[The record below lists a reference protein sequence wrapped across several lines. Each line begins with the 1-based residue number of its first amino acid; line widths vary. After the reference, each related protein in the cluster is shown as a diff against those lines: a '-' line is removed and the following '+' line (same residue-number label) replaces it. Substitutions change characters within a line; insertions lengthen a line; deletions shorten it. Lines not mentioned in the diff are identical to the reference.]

1 MSAIKTSSNEKVP
14 CVAID
19 REAISSTY
27 NTTEFSHQNITPKMA
42 KVVNDKNMMHLFG
55 HKNKSQPK
63 DISAFLSVSLPFMQ
77 KISQLSDLAKGFITW
92 KENVYIGEGIQIAGE
107 NKELKAK
114 AIEPLINNYIFTES
128 CIPVVHHFQDNLPK
142 THQVN
147 ITNKLMVDNQPD
159 MNLLADLTT
168 TGKVETVP
176 ELIDNN
182 LSESPDIHVEQN
194 IADEDEI
201 PLFNSMMASFPLPN
215 IPQRVRGK
223 ANDNSV
229 PYGENKPQ
237 LSEKNQLNMESPLA
251 NLALRSTLE
260 PTSKELKPE
269 VKTGKQYIRSSVKVE
284 LEPAIQRKIVGEQS
298 KPVNIRQID
307 SLDTILLNT
316 YPRKNNPAKDD
327 SLRNPPSLLGMQLA
341 THHLHDQQGTHQG
354 IKENTHQG
362 IKENTHQGIKE
373 STYQGIKENTHQG
386 IKESTYQGIKENT
399 YQGIKE
405 NTYQGIK
412 ENIHH
417 HVVGQL
423 ELAFTKN
430 EPPTQ
435 PVTSLRTSYLYDN
448 KSILLSENET
458 NNLPDKVQETTI
470 SAQISPAED
479 MSPPSNMIA
488 TTANEV
494 MRVSVPLQATQQK
507 PEMHKMPELVE
518 IPPFLGE
525 NQQPKTAERS
535 FTYTFNQWQSSPSV
549 TFELASKGEFV
560 ASTASPEVQLALN
573 ENKHLLA
580 HETSVHIRREDERQQ
595 HRNRQQHDQQQEED

>member
-128 CIPVVHHFQDNLPK
+128 CIPVVHHFPDNLPK
-142 THQVN
+142 TYQVN

-362 IKENTHQGIKE
+362 IKE
-373 STYQGIKENTHQG
+373 S
-386 IKESTYQGIKENT
+386 
-399 YQGIKE
+399 
-405 NTYQGIK
+405 TYQGIK

-479 MSPPSNMIA
+479 MSPPSNMVA

>member
-1 MSAIKTSSNEKVP
+1 MSAIKISSNEKVP

-77 KISQLSDLAKGFITW
+77 KISQLSDLAKRFITW

-128 CIPVVHHFQDNLPK
+128 CIPVVHYFQDNLPK

-176 ELIDNN
+176 ELIENNENNENNENTNFIISTPAADLVDILNKPVVDNN
-182 LSESPDIHVEQN
+182 LSESPVIHVEQN

-201 PLFNSMMASFPLPN
+201 PLFNTMMVGYPLLN
-215 IPQRVRGK
+215 IPQRARGK
-223 ANDNSV
+223 ANDNLV
-229 PYGENKPQ
+229 PYGEKKPQ

-362 IKENTHQGIKE
+362 TKENT
-373 STYQGIKENTHQG
+373 
-386 IKESTYQGIKENT
+386 
-399 YQGIKE
+399 
-405 NTYQGIK
+405 
-412 ENIHH
+412 HH

-435 PVTSLRTSYLYDN
+435 PVTSLRTSYLHDN

-488 TTANEV
+488 TTTNEV

-518 IPPFLGE
+518 TPPFLGE

>member
-1 MSAIKTSSNEKVP
+1 MLVIKANSNEKVAHA
-14 CVAID
+14 VIEG
-19 REAISSTY
+19 EAISSEY
-27 NTTEFSHQNITPKMA
+27 NTAEFSQKYITKKMV
-42 KVVNDKNMMHLFG
+42 KIVNDEKMLNLFG
-55 HKNKSQPK
+55 YKKQSQPK
-63 DISAFLSVSLPFMQ
+63 DISAFLPTAPSFMQ
-77 KISQLSDLAKGFITW
+77 QISQLSDLAKGFITW
-92 KENVYIGEGIQIAGE
+92 KENVYIGEGTQIAGE

-176 ELIDNN
+176 ELVEDNHENINLITSLPVVDLVDILNKPVVDNN
-182 LSESPDIHVEQN
+182 LSVASNIPVEQN

-201 PLFNSMMASFPLPN
+201 PLFNTMMVGYPLPN
-215 IPQRVRGK
+215 IPQRARGK
-223 ANDNSV
+223 ANDNLV

-237 LSEKNQLNMESPLA
+237 LSEKNQLKMGSPLA

-269 VKTGKQYIRSSVKVE
+269 VKTGKQYIRSLVKAE

-316 YPRKNNPAKDD
+316 YPRKNNLAKDD
-327 SLRNPPSLLGMQLA
+327 SLRNSPSLLGMQLA
-341 THHLHDQQGTHQG
+341 THHLHDQQGTNQG
-354 IKENTHQG
+354 IKENTH
-362 IKENTHQGIKE
+362 
-373 STYQGIKENTHQG
+373 
-386 IKESTYQGIKENT
+386 
-399 YQGIKE
+399 
-405 NTYQGIK
+405 
-412 ENIHH
+412 H
-417 HVVGQL
+417 HVVEQL

-435 PVTSLRTSYLYDN
+435 PATSLKTSYLYDN
-448 KSILLSENET
+448 KSISLSENET
-458 NNLPDKVQETTI
+458 NNFPDKVQEMTI

-488 TTANEV
+488 TTTNEV
-494 MRVSVPLQATQQK
+494 MRPSVPLQATQQK

-518 IPPFLGE
+518 NNPLLGE
-525 NQQPKTAERS
+525 NQQLKTAERS
-535 FTYTFNQWQSSPSV
+535 FTYTFSQWQSSPSV

-573 ENKHLLA
+573 ENKHLLN
-580 HETSVHIRREDERQQ
+580 HETSVHIRREGERQQ

>member
-128 CIPVVHHFQDNLPK
+128 CIPVVHHFQGNLPK

-362 IKENTHQGIKE
+362 IKE

-405 NTYQGIK
+405 NT
-412 ENIHH
+412 HH

-423 ELAFTKN
+423 ELALTKN

-435 PVTSLRTSYLYDN
+435 PVTSLKNSYLHDN

-458 NNLPDKVQETTI
+458 NNFPDKVQETTI

-518 IPPFLGE
+518 PPPFLGE

>member
-168 TGKVETVP
+168 TGKVETIP
-176 ELIDNN
+176 ELIENNENTNFIISTPAADLVDILNKPVVDNN

-362 IKENTHQGIKE
+362 IKE
-373 STYQGIKENTHQG
+373 S
-386 IKESTYQGIKENT
+386 
-399 YQGIKE
+399 
-405 NTYQGIK
+405 TYQGIK

-435 PVTSLRTSYLYDN
+435 SVTSLKTSYLYDN
-448 KSILLSENET
+448 KNILLSENET
-458 NNLPDKVQETTI
+458 NSLPDKVQETTI

-507 PEMHKMPELVE
+507 SEMHKMPELVE
-518 IPPFLGE
+518 LPPFLGE

-560 ASTASPEVQLALN
+560 ASTASSEVQLALN

>member
-168 TGKVETVP
+168 TGKVETIP
-176 ELIDNN
+176 ELIENNENTNFIISTPAADLVDILNKPVVDNN

-362 IKENTHQGIKE
+362 IKE
-373 STYQGIKENTHQG
+373 S
-386 IKESTYQGIKENT
+386 
-399 YQGIKE
+399 
-405 NTYQGIK
+405 TYQGIK

-435 PVTSLRTSYLYDN
+435 SVTSLKTYYLYDN
-448 KSILLSENET
+448 KNILLSENET
-458 NNLPDKVQETTI
+458 NSLPDKVQETTI

-507 PEMHKMPELVE
+507 SEMHKMPELVE
-518 IPPFLGE
+518 PPPFLGE

-560 ASTASPEVQLALN
+560 ASTASSEVQLALN

>member
-128 CIPVVHHFQDNLPK
+128 CIPVVHHFQGNLPK

-284 LEPAIQRKIVGEQS
+284 LEPAI
-298 KPVNIRQID
+298 PIR
-307 SLDTILLNT
+307 
-316 YPRKNNPAKDD
+316 
-327 SLRNPPSLLGMQLA
+327 G
-341 THHLHDQQGTHQG
+341 
-354 IKENTHQG
+354 
-362 IKENTHQGIKE
+362 
-373 STYQGIKENTHQG
+373 
-386 IKESTYQGIKENT
+386 
-399 YQGIKE
+399 
-405 NTYQGIK
+405 
-412 ENIHH
+412 
-417 HVVGQL
+417 
-423 ELAFTKN
+423 
-430 EPPTQ
+430 
-435 PVTSLRTSYLYDN
+435 
-448 KSILLSENET
+448 
-458 NNLPDKVQETTI
+458 
-470 SAQISPAED
+470 
-479 MSPPSNMIA
+479 
-488 TTANEV
+488 
-494 MRVSVPLQATQQK
+494 
-507 PEMHKMPELVE
+507 
-518 IPPFLGE
+518 
-525 NQQPKTAERS
+525 
-535 FTYTFNQWQSSPSV
+535 
-549 TFELASKGEFV
+549 
-560 ASTASPEVQLALN
+560 
-573 ENKHLLA
+573 
-580 HETSVHIRREDERQQ
+580 
-595 HRNRQQHDQQQEED
+595 

>member
-142 THQVN
+142 TYQVN

-362 IKENTHQGIKE
+362 IKE
-373 STYQGIKENTHQG
+373 STYQGIKENTH
-386 IKESTYQGIKENT
+386 QGIKENT

-479 MSPPSNMIA
+479 MSPPSNMVA

>member
-128 CIPVVHHFQDNLPK
+128 CIPVVHHFQGNLPK

-386 IKESTYQGIKENT
+386 IKESTYQGIKEN
-399 YQGIKE
+399 
-405 NTYQGIK
+405 
-412 ENIHH
+412 IHH

>member
-1 MSAIKTSSNEKVP
+1 MSAIKISSNEKVP

-42 KVVNDKNMMHLFG
+42 KVVNDKNMMRLFG

-147 ITNKLMVDNQPD
+147 ITNKLMVGNQPD

-176 ELIDNN
+176 ELIENNENTNFIISTPAADLVDILNKPIVDNN
-182 LSESPDIHVEQN
+182 LSESPVIHVEQN

-201 PLFNSMMASFPLPN
+201 PLFNSMMTSFPLPN

-237 LSEKNQLNMESPLA
+237 LSEKNQLSMEAPLVK
-251 NLALRSTLE
+251 LALKSTLE
-260 PTSKELKPE
+260 PISKELKPE
-269 VKTGKQYIRSSVKVE
+269 IKTGQQYIRSSVKAE
-284 LEPAIQRKIVGEQS
+284 LEPVIQRKIVGQQP
-298 KPVNIRQID
+298 KPVKTRHID

-316 YPRKNNPAKDD
+316 YPRKNNLAKDD
-327 SLRNPPSLLGMQLA
+327 SPKNTPSLLGMQLA
-341 THHLHDQQGTHQG
+341 THHMHDQQGT
-354 IKENTHQG
+354 NQG

-373 STYQGIKENTHQG
+373 STYQGIKENTH
-386 IKESTYQGIKENT
+386 
-399 YQGIKE
+399 
-405 NTYQGIK
+405 
-412 ENIHH
+412 H

-423 ELAFTKN
+423 ELALTKN

-435 PVTSLRTSYLYDN
+435 PVTSLKNSYLHDN

-458 NNLPDKVQETTI
+458 NNFPDKVQETTI

-494 MRVSVPLQATQQK
+494 MRVSAPLQATQQK

-518 IPPFLGE
+518 TPPFLGE

>member
-168 TGKVETVP
+168 TGKVETIP
-176 ELIDNN
+176 ELIENNENTNFIISTPAADLVDILNKPVVDNN

-362 IKENTHQGIKE
+362 IKE
-373 STYQGIKENTHQG
+373 S
-386 IKESTYQGIKENT
+386 T

-435 PVTSLRTSYLYDN
+435 SVTSLKTYYLYDN
-448 KSILLSENET
+448 KNILLSENET
-458 NNLPDKVQETTI
+458 NSLPDKVQETTI

-507 PEMHKMPELVE
+507 SEMHKMPELVE
-518 IPPFLGE
+518 PPHF
-525 NQQPKTAERS
+525 
-535 FTYTFNQWQSSPSV
+535 
-549 TFELASKGEFV
+549 
-560 ASTASPEVQLALN
+560 
-573 ENKHLLA
+573 
-580 HETSVHIRREDERQQ
+580 
-595 HRNRQQHDQQQEED
+595 

>member
-128 CIPVVHHFQDNLPK
+128 CIPVVHHFQGNLPK

-362 IKENTHQGIKE
+362 IKE

-386 IKESTYQGIKENT
+386 IKEST

>member
-142 THQVN
+142 TYQVN

-362 IKENTHQGIKE
+362 IKE
-373 STYQGIKENTHQG
+373 S
-386 IKESTYQGIKENT
+386 
-399 YQGIKE
+399 
-405 NTYQGIK
+405 TYQGIK

-479 MSPPSNMIA
+479 MSPPSNMVA

>member
-1 MSAIKTSSNEKVP
+1 MSAIKMSSNEKVP

-19 REAISSTY
+19 GEAISSTY
-27 NTTEFSHQNITPKMA
+27 ITTEFSHQNIAPKMA

-128 CIPVVHHFQDNLPK
+128 CIPVVHYFQDNLPK

-168 TGKVETVP
+168 TRKVETVP
-176 ELIDNN
+176 ALIENNENTNFIISTPTADLVDILNKPVVDNN
-182 LSESPDIHVEQN
+182 LSESPVIHVEQN

-201 PLFNSMMASFPLPN
+201 PLFNSMMTSFPLPN

-237 LSEKNQLNMESPLA
+237 LSEKNQLSMEAPLA
-251 NLALRSTLE
+251 KLALKSTLE
-260 PTSKELKPE
+260 PISKELKPE
-269 VKTGKQYIRSSVKVE
+269 IKTGQQYIRSSVKAE
-284 LEPAIQRKIVGEQS
+284 LEPVIQRKIVGEQP
-298 KPVNIRQID
+298 KPVKTRHID

-327 SLRNPPSLLGMQLA
+327 SPKNTPSLLGMQLA
-341 THHLHDQQGTHQG
+341 NHHMHDQQGTNQG
-354 IKENTHQG
+354 IKENTH
-362 IKENTHQGIKE
+362 
-373 STYQGIKENTHQG
+373 
-386 IKESTYQGIKENT
+386 
-399 YQGIKE
+399 
-405 NTYQGIK
+405 
-412 ENIHH
+412 H
-417 HVVGQL
+417 HVVEQL

-435 PVTSLRTSYLYDN
+435 PVTSLKNSYLYDN
-448 KSILLSENET
+448 KSILLSENEM
-458 NNLPDKVQETTI
+458 NNFPDKVQETTI

-479 MSPPSNMIA
+479 MSPSSNMIA

-507 PEMHKMPELVE
+507 SEMHKMPELVE
-518 IPPFLGE
+518 SPPFLGE
-525 NQQPKTAERS
+525 NQQSKTAKRS
-535 FTYTFNQWQSSPSV
+535 FTYTFSQWQSSPSV

-573 ENKHLLA
+573 ENKHLLNY
-580 HETSVHIRREDERQQ
+580 ETSVHIRREDERQQ
-595 HRNRQQHDQQQEED
+595 HRNQQQHDQQQEED

>member
-1 MSAIKTSSNEKVP
+1 MSAIKISSNEKVP

-147 ITNKLMVDNQPD
+147 ITNKLMVGNQPD

-237 LSEKNQLNMESPLA
+237 LSEKNQLSMEAPLVK
-251 NLALRSTLE
+251 LALKSTLE
-260 PTSKELKPE
+260 PISKELKPE
-269 VKTGKQYIRSSVKVE
+269 IKTGQQYIRSSVKAE
-284 LEPAIQRKIVGEQS
+284 LEPVIQRKIVGQQP
-298 KPVNIRQID
+298 KPVKTRHID

-316 YPRKNNPAKDD
+316 YPRKNNLAKDD
-327 SLRNPPSLLGMQLA
+327 SPKNTPSLLGMQLA
-341 THHLHDQQGTHQG
+341 THHMHDQQGTNQG
-354 IKENTHQG
+354 IKENT
-362 IKENTHQGIKE
+362 
-373 STYQGIKENTHQG
+373 
-386 IKESTYQGIKENT
+386 
-399 YQGIKE
+399 
-405 NTYQGIK
+405 
-412 ENIHH
+412 HH

-423 ELAFTKN
+423 ELALTKN

-435 PVTSLRTSYLYDN
+435 PVTSLKNSYLHDN

-458 NNLPDKVQETTI
+458 NNFPDKVQETTI

-518 IPPFLGE
+518 TPPFLGE

>member
-92 KENVYIGEGIQIAGE
+92 KDNVYIGEGIQIAGE

-168 TGKVETVP
+168 TGKVETIP
-176 ELIDNN
+176 ELIENNENTNFIISTPAADLVDILNKPVVDNN

-362 IKENTHQGIKE
+362 IKE
-373 STYQGIKENTHQG
+373 S
-386 IKESTYQGIKENT
+386 
-399 YQGIKE
+399 
-405 NTYQGIK
+405 TYQGIK

-435 PVTSLRTSYLYDN
+435 PVTSLRNSYLYDN

-525 NQQPKTAERS
+525 NQQQKTAERS